1 MTDCKDIIKLI
12 PRYQAEA
19 LSSRE
24 LKVFLAHIDECAEC
38 QEELAIH
45 YLINEGIMRLE
56 DGAAFDLPQI
66 LEAHRARAAAQL
78 KRRSAMQMLVYIF
91 EVLIVLA
98 VIALLLL
105 VFFIRT

>member
-1 MTDCKDIIKLI
+1 MTDCKDIMKLI
-12 PRYQAEA
+12 PRYQAET
-19 LSSRE
+19 LSTRE
-24 LKVFLAHIDECAEC
+24 LKAFLAHIDECKEC

-66 LEAHRARAAAQL
+66 MEAHRARATTQL
-78 KRRSAMQMLVYIF
+78 KRRSAMQMLVYVF

-98 VIALLLL
+98 VITVLLL
-105 VFFIRT
+105 VFLIGA

>member
-1 MTDCKDIIKLI
+1 MRLI

-19 LSSRE
+19 LSTKE
-24 LKVFLAHIDECAEC
+24 LKAFLSHIDECAEC

-56 DGAAFDLPQI
+56 DGEAFDLPQI
-66 LEAHRARAAAQL
+66 LEAHRNRAAAQL
-78 KRRSAMQMLVYIF
+78 KRRSVMQMLVYIF
-91 EVLIVLA
+91 EVLIVWA
-98 VIALLLL
+98 VIAGLLL

>member
-1 MTDCKDIIKLI
+1 MNDCKDIIRLI

-19 LSSRE
+19 LSTKE
-24 LKVFLAHIDECAEC
+24 LKAFLAHIDRCEEC

-45 YLINEGIMRLE
+45 YLINEGIIRLE
-56 DGAAFDLPQI
+56 DGDAFDLPQI
-66 LEAHRARAAAQL
+66 MDAHKARATAQL

-98 VIALLLL
+98 VITVLLL
-105 VFFIRT
+105 VFFIGI